1 MSSISAALTNQSR
14 PVALVTGAAKRIGRA
29 IALKLAQAGY
39 DIAVH
44 YSTSGDDAQALTAQL
59 IGRGARAAPVQ
70 ADLSDPA
77 QASALLVQSREAL
90 GPIGVLV
97 NNASVFADDRVAT
110 VTPESWRTH
119 IDTNLLAPILLSQ
132 AFAAQPDLPSGASI
146 INLIDQRVL
155 KPSPVFFSYGLS
167 KAGLW
172 HATRIL
178 AQDLA
183 PRIRVNAVGPGP
195 TLKSIHQ
202 TQADFDREAR
212 ATLLQKPT
220 SPEEVAMTVLYLL
233 NAPSVTGQMICVD
246 SGQHLEWR
254 NADDDDI

>member
-1 MSSISAALTNQSR
+1 MTKT
-14 PVALVTGAAKRIGRA
+14 ALVTGAAKRIGRA
-29 IALKLAQAGY
+29 IATTLARAGY

-44 YSTSGDDAQALTAQL
+44 YGTSRDDALAVCAELQSF
-59 IGRGARAAPVQ
+59 GVRAAPVQ
-70 ADLSDPA
+70 ADLGDVD
-77 QASALLVQSREAL
+77 QAARLMADARDAL
-90 GPIGVLV
+90 GPVTVLV

-110 VTPESWRTH
+110 VTAESWRPH
-119 IDTNLLAPILLSQ
+119 IDTNLLAPILLAQ
-132 AFAAQPDLPSGASI
+132 AFAAQADLPPEASI

-183 PRIRVNAVGPGP
+183 PRIRVNAIGPGP

-220 SPEEVAMTVLYLL
+220 SPEEVAATVLYLL

>member
-1 MSSISAALTNQSR
+1 LTKT
-14 PVALVTGAAKRIGRA
+14 ALVTGAAKRIGRA
-29 IALKLAQAGY
+29 IATTLAQAGY

-44 YSTSGDDAQALTAQL
+44 YGTSRDDALAVATELQAF
-59 IGRGARAAPVQ
+59 GVRAVPVQ
-70 ADLSDPA
+70 ADLGDMRQAA
-77 QASALLVQSREAL
+77 QLMADARLAL
-90 GPIGVLV
+90 GPISVLV
-97 NNASVFADDRVAT
+97 NNASVFADDRLAN
-110 VTPESWRTH
+110 VTADSWHVH
-119 IDTNLLAPILLSQ
+119 IDTNLLAPILLAQ
-132 AFAAQPDLPSGASI
+132 AFAAQEDLPAISDKNGASI

-172 HATRIL
+172 HATRIM

-220 SPEEVAMTVLYLL
+220 SPEEVAATVLYLL

-254 NADDDDI
+254 NADDDDL

>member
-1 MSSISAALTNQSR
+1 MTKT
-14 PVALVTGAAKRIGRA
+14 ALVTGAAKRIGRA
-29 IALKLAQAGY
+29 IATTLARAGY
-39 DIAVH
+39 SIAVH
-44 YSTSGDDAQALTAQL
+44 YGTSREEAEAVAAELQTFGV
-59 IGRGARAAPVQ
+59 RAVAVQ
-70 ADLSDPA
+70 ADLGDVT
-77 QASALLVQSREAL
+77 QAPRLIADARNAL
-90 GPIGVLV
+90 GPINVLV
-97 NNASVFADDRVAT
+97 NNASVFTDDRVAT
-110 VTPESWRTH
+110 VTADSWRTH
-119 IDTNLLAPILLSQ
+119 IDTNLLAPILLAQ
-132 AFAAQPDLPSGASI
+132 AFAAQPDLPTDSSI

-202 TQADFDREAR
+202 SQADFDREAR
-212 ATLLQKPT
+212 ATLLQKAT
-220 SPEEVAMTVLYLL
+220 SPEEVAATVLYLL

>member
-1 MSSISAALTNQSR
+1 MTKT
-14 PVALVTGAAKRIGRA
+14 ALVTGAAKRIGRA
-29 IALKLAQAGY
+29 IATTLARAGY

-44 YSTSGDDAQALTAQL
+44 YGTSRDDAQAVAAELQSF
-59 IGRGARAAPVQ
+59 GVRAVPVQ
-70 ADLSDPA
+70 ADLGDVE
-77 QASALLVQSREAL
+77 QAARLMADARGAL
-90 GPIGVLV
+90 GPITVLV

-110 VTPESWRTH
+110 VTAESWRTH
-119 IDTNLLAPILLSQ
+119 IDTNLLAPILLAQ
-132 AFAAQPDLPSGASI
+132 AFAAQPDLPSEASI

-183 PRIRVNAVGPGP
+183 PRIRVNAIGPGP

-220 SPEEVAMTVLYLL
+220 SPEEVAATVLYLL

>member
-1 MSSISAALTNQSR
+1 LTKT
-14 PVALVTGAAKRIGRA
+14 ALVTGAAKRIGRA
-29 IALKLAQAGY
+29 IATTLARAGY
-39 DIAVH
+39 DIGVH
-44 YSTSGDDAQALTAQL
+44 YGTSRDDAVAVAAELRSL
-59 IGRGARAAPVQ
+59 GVRAVPVQ
-70 ADLSDPA
+70 ADLSDVDRVGH
-77 QASALLVQSREAL
+77 LVARAREGL
-90 GPIGVLV
+90 GPISVLV

-110 VTPESWRTH
+110 VTAESWRTH
-119 IDTNLLAPILLSQ
+119 IDTNLLAPILLAQ
-132 AFAAQPDLPSGASI
+132 AFAAQSDLPADASI

-155 KPSPVFFSYGLS
+155 RPSPVFFSYGVS

-183 PRIRVNAVGPGP
+183 PCIRVNAVGPGP

-220 SPEEVAMTVLYLL
+220 SPEEVAAAVLYLL

-246 SGQHLEWR
+246 SGQHLEWKTG
-254 NADDDDI
+254 DDI

>member
-1 MSSISAALTNQSR
+1 MTKA
-14 PVALVTGAAKRIGRA
+14 ALVTGAAKRIGRA
-29 IALKLAQAGY
+29 IATTLARAGY

-44 YSTSGDDAQALTAQL
+44 YGTSRDEALAVVAELQSFGVRAVPIQADLGDVSQAARL
-59 IGRGARAAPVQ
+59 IADARAALG
-70 ADLSDPA
+70 ALS
-77 QASALLVQSREAL
+77 
-90 GPIGVLV
+90 VLI

-110 VTPESWRTH
+110 VTADSWRTH
-119 IDTNLLAPILLSQ
+119 IDTNLLAPILLAQ
-132 AFAAQPDLPSGASI
+132 AFAAQSDLPGSSESEGGASI

-202 TQADFDREAR
+202 SQADFDREAR

-220 SPEEVAMTVLYLL
+220 SPEEVAATVLYLL

-254 NADDDDI
+254 NADDDDL

>member
-1 MSSISAALTNQSR
+1 LTKT
-14 PVALVTGAAKRIGRA
+14 ALVTGAAKRIGRA
-29 IALKLAQAGY
+29 IATTLAQAGY

-44 YSTSGDDAQALTAQL
+44 YGTSGDEAQAVALQL
-59 IGRGARAAPVQ
+59 QTFGVRAVAVQ
-70 ADLSDPA
+70 ADLGDVA
-77 QASALLVQSREAL
+77 QAARLVADARDAL
-90 GPIGVLV
+90 GPLTVLV

-110 VTPESWRTH
+110 VTAQSWRTH
-119 IDTNLLAPILLSQ
+119 IDTNLLAPILLAQ
-132 AFAAQPDLPSGASI
+132 AFAAQPDLPDDTSI

-178 AQDLA
+178 AQELA

-202 TQADFDREAR
+202 SQADFDREAR

-220 SPEEVAMTVLYLL
+220 SPEEVAATVLYLL

>member
-1 MSSISAALTNQSR
+1 MSLPPQT
-14 PVALVTGAAKRIGRA
+14 ALVTGAAKRIGRA
-29 IALKLAQAGY
+29 IATTLAHAGY

-44 YSTSGDDAQALTAQL
+44 YGTSGEDAAAVAAELQTL
-59 IGRGARAAPVQ
+59 GVRAVPVQ
-70 ADLSDPA
+70 ADLGDVR
-77 QASALLVQSREAL
+77 QAGRLIDDAREAL

-110 VTPESWRTH
+110 VTADSWRTH
-119 IDTNLLAPILLSQ
+119 IDTNLLAPILLAQ
-132 AFAAQPDLPSGASI
+132 AFAAQDDLPPSASI

-202 TQADFDREAR
+202 SQADFDREAR

-220 SPEEVAMTVLYLL
+220 SPEEVAATVLYLL

>member
-1 MSSISAALTNQSR
+1 MTKT
-14 PVALVTGAAKRIGRA
+14 ALVTGAAKRIGRA
-29 IALKLAQAGY
+29 IATTLARAGY

-44 YSTSGDDAQALTAQL
+44 YGTSHDDA
-59 IGRGARAAPVQ
+59 RAVAAELQTFGVRAVPVQ
-70 ADLSDPA
+70 ADLGDVDHA
-77 QASALLVQSREAL
+77 ARLMAEAREAL
-90 GPIGVLV
+90 GPITVLV

-110 VTPESWRTH
+110 VTPDSWRTH
-119 IDTNLLAPILLSQ
+119 IDTNLLAPILLAQ
-132 AFAAQPDLPSGASI
+132 AFAAQTDLPEGASI

-183 PRIRVNAVGPGP
+183 PRIRVNAIGPGP

-220 SPEEVAMTVLYLL
+220 SPEEVAATVLYLL

>member
-1 MSSISAALTNQSR
+1 MSLPPQT
-14 PVALVTGAAKRIGRA
+14 ALVTGAAKRIGRA
-29 IALKLAQAGY
+29 IATTLAHAGY

-44 YSTSGDDAQALTAQL
+44 YGTSGEDAAAVAAELQTL
-59 IGRGARAAPVQ
+59 GVRAVPVQ
-70 ADLSDPA
+70 ADLGDVR
-77 QASALLVQSREAL
+77 QAGRLIDDAREAL

-110 VTPESWRTH
+110 VTADSWRTH
-119 IDTNLLAPILLSQ
+119 IDTNLLAPILLAQ
-132 AFAAQPDLPSGASI
+132 AFAAQSDLPASASI

-202 TQADFDREAR
+202 SQADFDREAR

-220 SPEEVAMTVLYLL
+220 SPEEVAATVLYLL

>member
-1 MSSISAALTNQSR
+1 MTKT
-14 PVALVTGAAKRIGRA
+14 ALVTGAAKRIGRA
-29 IALKLAQAGY
+29 IATTLARAGY

-44 YSTSGDDAQALTAQL
+44 YGTSRDDAQAVASELQTF
-59 IGRGARAAPVQ
+59 GVRAVPVQ
-70 ADLSDPA
+70 ADLGDMH
-77 QASALLVQSREAL
+77 QAARLMADARAAL
-90 GPIGVLV
+90 GPISVLV
-97 NNASVFADDRVAT
+97 NNASVFADDRLAT
-110 VTPESWRTH
+110 VTAESWHTH
-119 IDTNLLAPILLSQ
+119 IDTNLLAPILLAQ
-132 AFAAQPDLPSGASI
+132 AFAAQDHLPASASI

-172 HATRIL
+172 HATRIM
-178 AQDLA
+178 AQELA

-220 SPEEVAMTVLYLL
+220 SPEEVAATVLYLL

>member
-1 MSSISAALTNQSR
+1 LTKT
-14 PVALVTGAAKRIGRA
+14 ALVTGAAKRIGRA
-29 IALKLAQAGY
+29 IATTLARAGY

-44 YSTSGDDAQALTAQL
+44 YGTSRDDAQAVASELQTF
-59 IGRGARAAPVQ
+59 GVRAVPVQ
-70 ADLSDPA
+70 ADLGDMH
-77 QASALLVQSREAL
+77 QAARLMADARAAL
-90 GPIGVLV
+90 GPISVLV
-97 NNASVFADDRVAT
+97 NNASVFADDRLAT
-110 VTPESWRTH
+110 VTAESWHTH
-119 IDTNLLAPILLSQ
+119 IDTNLLAPILLAQ
-132 AFAAQPDLPSGASI
+132 AFAAQDHLPASASI

-172 HATRIL
+172 HATRIM
-178 AQDLA
+178 AQELA

-220 SPEEVAMTVLYLL
+220 SPEEVAATVLYLL

>member
-1 MSSISAALTNQSR
+1 MSLPPQT
-14 PVALVTGAAKRIGRA
+14 ALVTGAAKRIGRA
-29 IALKLAQAGY
+29 IATTLAHAGY

-44 YSTSGDDAQALTAQL
+44 YGTSGEDAAAVAAELQTL
-59 IGRGARAAPVQ
+59 GVRAVPVQ
-70 ADLSDPA
+70 ADLGDVR
-77 QASALLVQSREAL
+77 QAGRLIDDAREAL

-110 VTPESWRTH
+110 VTADSWRTH
-119 IDTNLLAPILLSQ
+119 IDTNLLAPILLAQ
-132 AFAAQPDLPSGASI
+132 AFAAQSDLPASASI

-202 TQADFDREAR
+202 SQADFDREAR
-212 ATLLQKPT
+212 ATLLQKPP
-220 SPEEVAMTVLYLL
+220 SPEEVAATVLYLL

>member
-1 MSSISAALTNQSR
+1 MTKT
-14 PVALVTGAAKRIGRA
+14 ALVTGAAKRIGRA
-29 IALKLAQAGY
+29 IATALARAGY

-44 YSTSGDDAQALTAQL
+44 YGTSRDDAQAVAAELQSF
-59 IGRGARAAPVQ
+59 GVRAVPVQ
-70 ADLSDPA
+70 ADLGKVD
-77 QASALLVQSREAL
+77 QAARLMADARDAL
-90 GPIGVLV
+90 GPVTVLV

-110 VTPESWRTH
+110 VTAESWRTH
-119 IDTNLLAPILLSQ
+119 IDTNLLAPILLAQ
-132 AFAAQPDLPSGASI
+132 AFAAQADLPEGASI

-183 PRIRVNAVGPGP
+183 PRIRVNAIGPGP

-220 SPEEVAMTVLYLL
+220 SPEEVAATVLYLL